1 MSTLLVMKEQLQVLY
16 AKYSTY
22 ITIGMRLILGLLVFG
37 LINSNI
43 GFMKAASS
51 GLCTVGLAAVCAFLP
66 TIVMVLA
73 ATALILLHLYSLS
86 MVIAI
91 VAVMYFFVM
100 YIFYFRFTSRLAWL
114 ALLTAVGFALKVPF
128 AVVVGIGLLGTPVCL
143 IPAVCG
149 AFTYYMVHFVKMSSS
164 TFKDGSANSM
174 VEGLMSF
181 TKQTLANKEMWV
193 MIAAVIFCVLVV
205 YSVRTRALD
214 HAWKIASVAGTA
226 AAVVVCVAGN
236 VVLNTHIS
244 YVVLLVGGTAAIA
257 VGLILEVLFLAVDY
271 SRTEHLEFEDDEY
284 HYYVKA
290 VPKVGVTLPEKQVK
304 HITEPHEEQP
314 KEAKAAVNLKPEPMV
329 QETVAIDTSQIQ
341 EADLEKNVDE
351 LLLTQSLNEELRQNQ
366 NEPEDDLS
374 LTKSLGDLWT
384 KKPGSGE

>member
-22 ITIGMRLILGLLVFG
+22 ITIGLRLILGLLVFG

-214 HAWKIASVAGTA
+214 HAWKIASVAGTV

-290 VPKVGVTLPEKQVK
+290 VPKVAVSVPEKSVK
-304 HITEPHEEQP
+304 HINERQDTGKIDAAQVKKQSAVQNRSNGKVGRREQ
-314 KEAKAAVNLKPEPMV
+314 EAK
-329 QETVAIDTSQIQ
+329 S
-341 EADLEKNVDE
+341 ADEI
-351 LLLTQSLNEELRQNQ
+351 LLTRSLNKELGLDDPGEEN
-366 NEPEDDLS
+366 
-374 LTKSLGDLWT
+374 
-384 KKPGSGE
+384 

>member
-244 YVVLLVGGTAAIA
+244 YVVLLVGGAAAIA

-290 VPKVGVTLPEKQVK
+290 VPKVAVSAPEKSVK
-304 HITEPHEEQP
+304 HINERQDTGKIDVAQLKKQSAVQNRSNGKVGRREQ
-314 KEAKAAVNLKPEPMV
+314 EAK
-329 QETVAIDTSQIQ
+329 S
-341 EADLEKNVDE
+341 ADEI
-351 LLLTQSLNEELRQNQ
+351 LLTRSLNKELGLDDPGEEN
-366 NEPEDDLS
+366 
-374 LTKSLGDLWT
+374 
-384 KKPGSGE
+384 

>member
-100 YIFYFRFTSRLAWL
+100 YIFYFRFTTRLAWL

-149 AFTYYMVHFVKMSSS
+149 AFTYYMVHFVKTSSS
-164 TFKDGSANSM
+164 TFKDGSASSM
-174 VEGLMSF
+174 ADGLMSF

-193 MIAAVIFCVLVV
+193 MIAAVVFCVLVV

-236 VVLNTHIS
+236 VALNTHIS
-244 YVVLLVGGTAAIA
+244 YVVLLVGGAAAIA

-290 VPKVGVTLPEKQVK
+290 
-304 HITEPHEEQP
+304 
-314 KEAKAAVNLKPEPMV
+314 M
-329 QETVAIDTSQIQ
+329 
-341 EADLEKNVDE
+341 
-351 LLLTQSLNEELRQNQ
+351 
-366 NEPEDDLS
+366 
-374 LTKSLGDLWT
+374 
-384 KKPGSGE
+384 